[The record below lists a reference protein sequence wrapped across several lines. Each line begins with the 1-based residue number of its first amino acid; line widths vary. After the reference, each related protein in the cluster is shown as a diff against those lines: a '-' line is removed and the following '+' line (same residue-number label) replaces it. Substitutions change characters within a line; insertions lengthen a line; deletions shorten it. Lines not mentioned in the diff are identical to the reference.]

1 MHCTGGCL
9 ETDFLNKPEVNHN
22 PRASFSKFDQVI
34 IDLEIKKSLEKGVV
48 AECSKEPGDFIS
60 PIFTRQKKMVPT
72 G

>member
-34 IDLEIKKSLEKGVV
+34 IDLEIKKLLEKGVV